1 MRGRVCQCF
10 APTPFMQFSLFTPTI
25 LRVSDLTAHLRRIV
39 ESDDL
44 MSDVWVQGEI
54 SNASRYASG
63 HFYFSLKDE
72 TASMRCVM
80 WKGQVARLPRLPR
93 EGEAVN
99 AHGHVSVY
107 DARGEV
113 QLYVD
118 TLEMLGAGALW
129 QEFEKLKTK
138 LANEGLFDD
147 ARKRSLPKFPQRIG
161 IVTSRSGAVIQD
173 IRHILE
179 RRYPLPQ
186 VFLANT
192 AVQGADAPQQI
203 VAALRL
209 VQQIPNLDVII
220 LARGGGSI
228 EDLWAFN
235 AERVARAIVASRVP
249 VISGVGHETDFT
261 IADFCADL
269 RAPTPTAAAQFCTPD
284 QNELRAN
291 LLLYEQRLQ
300 RAIREEVIQARRA
313 VIHSTAALHRVSP
326 RAQIENRRQR
336 LDDVTRNATRHLQRR
351 IEIERAQLLSAT
363 RQLNTLNPLST
374 LERGYAIVQKENHVI
389 TSADQVATKDV
400 VHVRVRQGEFSARVE
415 QSPISNL

>member
-1 MRGRVCQCF
+1 MLRPYVV
-10 APTPFMQFSLFTPTI
+10 MQFSLFTPTI
-25 LRVSDLTAHLRRIV
+25 LRVSELTTHLRRVV

-72 TASMRCVM
+72 NASMRCVM
-80 WKGQVARLPRLPR
+80 WKRAAERLARFPQ

-118 TLEMLGAGALW
+118 TMELLGAGALW

-138 LANEGLFDD
+138 LANEGLFDQE
-147 ARKRSLPKFPQRIG
+147 RKRPLPKFPKRIG

-173 IRHILE
+173 MRHMLE

-192 AVQGADAPQQI
+192 AVQGADAPLQI
-203 VAALRL
+203 CAALKL
-209 VQQIPNLDVII
+209 VQQIPNLDVVI

-235 AERVARAIVASRVP
+235 DERVARAIVASRVP
-249 VISGVGHETDFT
+249 IVSGVGHETDFT

-284 QNELRAN
+284 QNELRAD
-291 LLLYEQRLQ
+291 LILYEKRLQ
-300 RAIREEVIQARRA
+300 RAMHEQIVETRRSL
-313 VIHSTAALHRVSP
+313 IHSANALQRASP

-336 LDDVTRNATRHLQRR
+336 LDDATRGATRQ
-351 IEIERAQLLSAT
+351 IERRLEIQRAELASAA
-363 RQLNTLNPLST
+363 RQLNTLNPLAT
-374 LERGYAIVQKENHVI
+374 LERGYAIVRKEKTVV
-389 TSADQVATKDV
+389 TDAAQVSTNDV
-400 VHVRVRQGEFSARVE
+400 VNVRVRDGEFSARVE
-415 QSPISNL
+415 

>member
-1 MRGRVCQCF
+1 
-10 APTPFMQFSLFTPTI
+10 MQFSLFTPTI
-25 LRVSDLTAHLRRIV
+25 LRVSELTTHLRRVV

-44 MSDVWVQGEI
+44 MSDVWVQGEV

-72 TASMRCVM
+72 NASMRCVM
-80 WKGQVARLPRLPR
+80 WKGQVARLARLPQ

-118 TLEMLGAGALW
+118 TMELLGAGALW

-138 LANEGLFDD
+138 LANEGLFDEE
-147 ARKRSLPKFPQRIG
+147 RKRPLPKFPQRIG

-186 VFLANT
+186 VFLVNT
-192 AVQGADAPQQI
+192 AVQGADAPSQI
-203 VAALRL
+203 CAALKL
-209 VQQIPNLDVII
+209 VQQIPNLDVAI

-235 AERVARAIVASRVP
+235 DERVARAIVASRVP
-249 VISGVGHETDFT
+249 VVSGVGHETDFT
-261 IADFCADL
+261 IADFCADV

-284 QNELRAN
+284 QNELRAD
-291 LLLYEQRLQ
+291 LILYEKRLQ
-300 RAIREEVIQARRA
+300 RAMHEQIVETRRSL
-313 VIHSTAALHRVSP
+313 IHSANALHRASP
-326 RAQIENRRQR
+326 RTQVENRRQR
-336 LDDVTRNATRHLQRR
+336 LDDMTRSATRQ
-351 IEIERAQLLSAT
+351 IERRLEIQRAELASAA
-363 RQLNTLNPLST
+363 RQLNTLNPLAT
-374 LERGYAIVQKENHVI
+374 LERGYAIVRKEKTVV
-389 TSADQVATKDV
+389 TDAAQVSTNDLV
-400 VHVRVRQGEFSARVE
+400 NVRVRDGEFSARVE
-415 QSPISNL
+415 

>member
-1 MRGRVCQCF
+1 
-10 APTPFMQFSLFTPTI
+10 MQFSLFTPTI
-25 LRVSDLTAHLRRIV
+25 LRVSELTTHLRRVV

-72 TASMRCVM
+72 NASMRCVM
-80 WKGQVARLPRLPR
+80 WKRAAERLARFPQ

-118 TLEMLGAGALW
+118 TMELLGAGALW
-129 QEFEKLKTK
+129 QEFEKLKQK
-138 LANEGLFDD
+138 LASEGLFDEE
-147 ARKRSLPKFPQRIG
+147 RKRSLPKFPQRIG

-192 AVQGADAPQQI
+192 AVQGADAPLQI
-203 VAALRL
+203 CAALKL
-209 VQQIPNLDVII
+209 VQQIPNLDVVI

-235 AERVARAIVASRVP
+235 DERVARAIVASRVP
-249 VISGVGHETDFT
+249 IVSGVGHETDFT

-284 QNELRAN
+284 QNELRAD
-291 LLLYEQRLQ
+291 LILYEKRLQ
-300 RAIREEVIQARRA
+300 RAMHEQIVETRRSL
-313 VIHSTAALHRVSP
+313 IHSANALHRASP
-326 RAQIENRRQR
+326 RTQVENRRQR
-336 LDDVTRNATRHLQRR
+336 LDDMTR
-351 IEIERAQLLSAT
+351 SAT
-363 RQLNTLNPLST
+363 RQIERRLEIQRAELASAARQLHTLNPLAT
-374 LERGYAIVQKENHVI
+374 LERGYAIVRKEKTVV
-389 TSADQVATKDV
+389 TDAAQVSTNDV
-400 VHVRVRQGEFSARVE
+400 VNVRVRDGEFSARVE
-415 QSPISNL
+415 

>member
-1 MRGRVCQCF
+1 
-10 APTPFMQFSLFTPTI
+10 MQFSLFTPTI
-25 LRVSDLTAHLRRIV
+25 LRVSELTTHLRRVV

-44 MSDVWVQGEI
+44 MSDVWVQGEV

-72 TASMRCVM
+72 NASMRCVM
-80 WKGQVARLPRLPR
+80 WKRVAERLARFPQ

-118 TLEMLGAGALW
+118 SMELLGAGALW

-138 LANEGLFDD
+138 LANEGMFDEE
-147 ARKRSLPKFPQRIG
+147 RKRSLPKFPQRIG

-192 AVQGADAPQQI
+192 AVQGADAPLQI
-203 VAALRL
+203 CAALKL

-235 AERVARAIVASRVP
+235 DERVARAIVASRVP
-249 VISGVGHETDFT
+249 IVSGVGHETDFT

-284 QNELRAN
+284 QNELRAD
-291 LLLYEQRLQ
+291 LILYEKRLQ
-300 RAIREEVIQARRA
+300 RAMHEQIVETRRSL
-313 VIHSTAALHRVSP
+313 IHSANALHRASP
-326 RAQIENRRQR
+326 RTQVENRRQR
-336 LDDVTRNATRHLQRR
+336 LDDMTR
-351 IEIERAQLLSAT
+351 SAT
-363 RQLNTLNPLST
+363 RQIERRLEIQRAELASAARQLHTLNPLAT
-374 LERGYAIVQKENHVI
+374 LERGYAIVRKEKTVV
-389 TSADQVATKDV
+389 TDAAQVSTNDV
-400 VHVRVRQGEFSARVE
+400 VNVRVRDGEFSARVE
-415 QSPISNL
+415 

>member
-1 MRGRVCQCF
+1 
-10 APTPFMQFSLFTPTI
+10 MQFSLFTPTL
-25 LRVSDLTAHLRRIV
+25 LRVSDLTAHLRHVV
-39 ESDDL
+39 EADDL

-54 SNASRYASG
+54 SNANRYASG

-72 TASMRCVM
+72 NASMRCVM

-118 TLEMLGAGALW
+118 KMELLGAGALW

-147 ARKRSLPKFPQRIG
+147 ARKRPLPKFPKRIG

-173 IRHILE
+173 MRHILE

-186 VFLANT
+186 VFLVNT
-192 AVQGADAPQQI
+192 AVQGADAPSQI
-203 VAALRL
+203 CAALKL
-209 VQQIPNLDVII
+209 VQKIPNLDVVI

-235 AERVARAIVASRVP
+235 DERVAHAICDSPVP
-249 VISGVGHETDFT
+249 VVCGVGHETDFT

-291 LLLYEQRLQ
+291 LLLFEQRLQ
-300 RAIREEVIQARRA
+300 RAMREQVVDARRRL
-313 VIHSTAALHRVSP
+313 IHDVNALHRASP
-326 RAQIENRRQR
+326 HAQIANRKQR
-336 LDDVTRNATRHLQRR
+336 LDDLIRVATLHLQQRVTRQRV
-351 IEIERAQLLSAT
+351 ELASAT
-363 RQLNTLNPLST
+363 RQLNTLNPFAT
-374 LERGYAIVQKENHVI
+374 LERGYAIVRKEKNII
-389 TSADQVATKDV
+389 TDAAQVSANDV
-400 VHVRVRQGEFSARVE
+400 VNVRVREGEFIARVE
-415 QSPISNL
+415 QSPVSNL

>member
-1 MRGRVCQCF
+1 
-10 APTPFMQFSLFTPTI
+10 MQFSLFTPTI
-25 LRVSDLTAHLRRIV
+25 LRVSELTTHLRHVV
-39 ESDDL
+39 EADDL
-44 MSDVWVQGEI
+44 MADVWVQGEI
-54 SNASRYASG
+54 SNANRYASG

-72 TASMRCVM
+72 NAAMRCVM

-118 TLEMLGAGALW
+118 AMELLGAGALW
-129 QEFEKLKTK
+129 QEFEKLKQK
-138 LANEGLFDD
+138 LANEGLFDEG
-147 ARKRSLPKFPQRIG
+147 RKRPLPKFPQRIG
-161 IVTSRSGAVIQD
+161 IVTSKSGAVLQD

-179 RRYPLPQ
+179 RRYPIPQ
-186 VFLANT
+186 VFLAPT
-192 AVQGADAPQQI
+192 AVQGADAPPQI
-203 VAALRL
+203 VAALKR
-209 VQQIPNLDVII
+209 VQQIPNLDVIL

-235 AERVARAIVASRVP
+235 DERVARAIVACRVP
-249 VISGVGHETDFT
+249 VVSGVGHETDFT

-291 LLLYEQRLQ
+291 MILYEQRLQ
-300 RAIREEVIQARRA
+300 RAIREQLLETRRSL
-313 VIHSTAALHRVSP
+313 IHSTNALQRASP

-336 LDDVTRNATRHLQRR
+336 LDDLTSNARRHLQRR
-351 IEIERAQLLSAT
+351 VEIQRAELASAT
-363 RQLNTLNPLST
+363 RQLNTLNPLAT
-374 LERGYAIVQKENHVI
+374 LERGYAIVQKEKSVVTAAAQVSANDVI
-389 TSADQVATKDV
+389 N
-400 VHVRVRQGEFSARVE
+400 VRVREGEFSARVE
-415 QSPISNL
+415 